1 MERPSRSVVIVRAV
15 IVRREETVAGA
26 ADVRAVVG
34 VIVDAAGEVDVAA
47 VVAVTADAAGLA
59 EEGTKNLA
67 TESHGY
73 EEGRDSIAAPFF
85 ARYWGCATK
94 SLRWSD

>member
-67 TESHGY
+67 TDSHNY
-73 EEGRDSIAAPFF
+73 EEGCGESRGLFF
-85 ARYWGCATK
+85 ARY
-94 SLRWSD
+94 